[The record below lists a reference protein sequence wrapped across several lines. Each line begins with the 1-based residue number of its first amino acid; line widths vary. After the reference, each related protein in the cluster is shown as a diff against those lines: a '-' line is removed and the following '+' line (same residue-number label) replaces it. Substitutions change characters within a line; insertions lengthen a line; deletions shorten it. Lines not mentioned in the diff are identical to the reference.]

1 MNKKIGRNDP
11 CYCGSGRKYKYCH
24 YGIDKK
30 RIVTTDLTCDYCNA
44 NIGVDFTNSC
54 FNKLQ
59 PNDIPLM
66 NFCKEKGFYMFQ
78 VMSLQDTIELA
89 KKFDNGTLT
98 KKDFYDAYRNWLTLE
113 KCLDFFNSCYKEIE
127 QFKERQEIIFDAVK
141 AHYSKKFTLSIP
153 TFFLLIEGI
162 LRELYEIPNK
172 DTIQPKF
179 DKDIWNKRLMF
190 SMEDRIGYLNWYI
203 NSLFEGGKTSNVFNR
218 NTVLH
223 GINKEYYTEENSWSL
238 LLLLYEIGHIK
249 ILEKDTAPFSFE
261 KAKGGVKM
269 IPPKV
274 RETLIKL

>member
-1 MNKKIGRNDP
+1 MREAKMNKKIGRNDL
-11 CYCGSGRKYKYCH
+11 CYCGSGRKYKNCH

-30 RIVTTDLTCDYCNA
+30 RIVTTDLTCDYCND
-44 NIGVDFTNSC
+44 NISVDFTNSC
-54 FNKLQ
+54 FNKFQ

-66 NFCKEKGFYMFQ
+66 NFCKENGFYMFQ
-78 VMSLQDTIELA
+78 VMSTYDRLELE
-89 KKFDNGTLT
+89 KKFENGTLT

-113 KCLDFFNSCYKEIE
+113 RCLDLFKSYYKEIE
-127 QFKERQEIIFDAVK
+127 QFKERQEIIFDAVE

-162 LRELYEIPNK
+162 LRNLYKIPNK

-179 DKDIWNKRLMF
+179 DKNIWNKRLMF
-190 SMEDRIGYLNWYI
+190 SMEDRIEYLNWYI
-203 NSLFEGGKTSNVFNR
+203 NFLFEGGKASNVFNR

-223 GINKEYYTEENSWSL
+223 GLNKKYYTEENSWSL

-249 ILEKDTAPFSFE
+249 ILEKNTVPFSFE

-274 RETLIKL
+274 